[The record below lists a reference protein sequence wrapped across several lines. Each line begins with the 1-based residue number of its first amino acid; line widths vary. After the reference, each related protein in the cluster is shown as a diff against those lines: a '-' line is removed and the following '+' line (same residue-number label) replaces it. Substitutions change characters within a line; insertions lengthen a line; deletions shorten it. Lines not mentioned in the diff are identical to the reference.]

1 MNNIFEIEY
10 IRKFPFVKIGRR
22 SLFQIIIISF
32 CAGVI
37 GFILETLLI
46 YIFSGVLVDRG
57 FLCGPFIPIYALV
70 IFFSL
75 LYIKVNKPSLSYF
88 IKLFFIFGF
97 GISAIEFV
105 VGNLCELLL
114 NVELWNYND
123 VFPLS
128 YKYVSFTV
136 ATIWGLLCS
145 FSFVYVIPFFKR
157 KLEIMPH
164 RIYPS
169 LIIISSSLFLLDL
182 IITILIIVKN
192 GKYYSLYKID
202 SSLQLTFFMIGI
214 VFYIYASIILGKFIY
229 HYIFKIKK
237 VFIIVYIVSL
247 FIPVFSVID
256 YINRF
261 ALPLFS
267 FLARLGFIVLA
278 VYIYFLMFLF
288 LILIIANIFRCFF
301 TNNKRHYRIYLSS
314 SLILSIVITFFGFYS
329 AHNPSF
335 SYLKIGEGNNNYRI
349 VCVSDVH
356 YKTTGYRPDLE
367 KMVNMINSAD
377 ADIVFLLGDII
388 DAKSDDINKNY
399 FFTNLDR
406 IKSKYGI
413 FAIVGN
419 HELNYNSL
427 SEIKSLYNQTK
438 IKLLLDEVVC
448 INNEIAVVGRIDDS
462 SKQRKSLSDLIEGV
476 NLPIMVLDHQPITF
490 NESIKCGI
498 NYQLSGHTHNGQ
510 MFPMNYIVKMYNSF
524 LGDIPLS
531 SGLYKKDNKYLFIS
545 KGYGCWG
552 FPLRTSG
559 RGEIAII
566 DLFLDE

>member
-1 MNNIFEIEY
+1 MNNIFEIKY
-10 IRKFPFVKIGRR
+10 IKKFPFVKINRR
-22 SLFQIIIISF
+22 SLFQIIIISL

-57 FLCGPFIPIYALV
+57 FLCGPFIPIYSLV
-70 IFFSL
+70 IFFSI
-75 LYIKVNKPSLSYF
+75 LYIKVNKPSIIYF

-97 GISAIEFV
+97 GISAIEFI

-114 NVELWNYND
+114 NVELWNYDN

-128 YKYVSFTV
+128 YKYVSFTI
-136 ATIWGLLCS
+136 AIIWGILCA
-145 FSFVYVIPFFKR
+145 FSFVCVIPFLKR

-169 LIIISSSLFLLDL
+169 LIIISSSLFLLDI
-182 IITILIIVKN
+182 IITILIIIKN
-192 GKYYSLYKID
+192 GKYLPLYQID
-202 SSLQLTFFMIGI
+202 SSVQLTFFMIGI
-214 VFYIYASIILGKFIY
+214 VVYIYASIILGKFIY
-229 HYIFKIKK
+229 RHVYVIKK
-237 VFIIVYIVSL
+237 VFIIIYIISL

-261 ALPLFS
+261 ALPFFS

-278 VYIYFLMFLF
+278 VYSYFLMFLF
-288 LILIIANIFRCFF
+288 SILIIAYILRCFF
-301 TNNKRHYRIYLSS
+301 TNNKRPYRIYISS
-314 SLILSIVITFFGFYS
+314 SLIFSIVITFFGLYS
-329 AHNPSF
+329 AYNPSF
-335 SYLKIGEGNNNYRI
+335 SYLKIGEENNNYLI
-349 VCVSDVH
+349 ACVSDVH

-367 KMVNMINSAD
+367 KMVNMINSVN

-388 DAKSDDINKNY
+388 DTKGDNINRDY
-399 FFTNLDR
+399 FFANLNN
-406 IKSKYGI
+406 IKSKYGV

-438 IKLLLDEVVC
+438 IKLLLDEVVY
-448 INNEIAVVGRIDDS
+448 INNEIAIVGRVDKS
-462 SKQRKSLSDLIEGV
+462 SKQRKSLSDLIEDI

-510 MFPMNYIVKMYNSF
+510 MFLMNYIVKMYNSF

-559 RGEIAII
+559 RGEIAVI